1 MSLARD
7 YSSRG
12 KVVGVGEFNRTFNE
26 LLETIYEPEVIVQQ
40 LEDAITARRFAEER
54 AARVLSSIDDKISWA
69 IAPDPVKFD
78 ETLPEVCGIKDHL
91 LWKEAMDDEMKS
103 MEQFGVYK
111 RVPKAKAKG
120 KQLLGCKWVYKKKIG
135 KHGEVVRYRARLVA
149 QGYRQK
155 PYFSYNPDEIF
166 SPVVHKDTLRL
177 LLSIA
182 SAQNLR
188 VYQADV
194 KAAFLQ
200 APLQNDELVYLKMPE
215 GYEEY
220 DDEGNELVL
229 ELHHAIYGLKQ
240 SSACFYTALAEH
252 LRSLGF
258 VSFVGDPCL
267 FKKELSSGK
276 IIYCAVYVDDLTYA
290 VSDQETAEEFLKDVR
305 ERFIVDDNQG
315 KPIDFLL
322 GMDIEQDIELGTI
335 HLNME
340 MMIAKLA
347 KGLLTA
353 EELTKSSSVRYPML
367 VTPLTKLSERG
378 VPKDQFDYLSVVGSL
393 LHIANCVRPDI
404 ATAVGILARHALC
417 PGAPHVK
424 AAKRVVQYL
433 WNTKSLGI
441 TYYRSAQGVPKI
453 FEGAKHPLDDGTNKL
468 QIFADADY
476 AQDMTRRSTYGF
488 VFVLNGGPVAWGST
502 LGKTVATSTCEAE
515 ICAAVGACKEGV
527 HFKRMLVDF
536 GVMAADEPLQIAEDN
551 SAAIAQA
558 QVHGLRHVRSAKHYE
573 VRLAFLQQL
582 VTDGEIKFI
591 YCPTALQLADM
602 LTKCQDEKTF
612 VLMRDALM
620 NERPKKI

>member
-1 MSLARD
+1 
-7 YSSRG
+7 
-12 KVVGVGEFNRTFNE
+12 
-26 LLETIYEPEVIVQQ
+26 
-40 LEDAITARRFAEER
+40 
-54 AARVLSSIDDKISWA
+54 
-69 IAPDPVKFD
+69 
-78 ETLPEVCGIKDHL
+78 
-91 LWKEAMDDEMKS
+91 
-103 MEQFGVYK
+103 
-111 RVPKAKAKG
+111 
-120 KQLLGCKWVYKKKIG
+120 
-135 KHGEVVRYRARLVA
+135 VA

-182 SAQNLR
+182 AAQNLR

-200 APLQNDELVYLKMPE
+200 APLLNDELVYLKMPE

-290 VSDQETAEEFLKDVR
+290 VSDQETADGFLKDVR

-441 TYYRSAQGVPKI
+441 TYYR
-453 FEGAKHPLDDGTNKL
+453 
-468 QIFADADY
+468 
-476 AQDMTRRSTYGF
+476 
-488 VFVLNGGPVAWGST
+488 
-502 LGKTVATSTCEAE
+502 
-515 ICAAVGACKEGV
+515 
-527 HFKRMLVDF
+527 
-536 GVMAADEPLQIAEDN
+536 
-551 SAAIAQA
+551 
-558 QVHGLRHVRSAKHYE
+558 
-573 VRLAFLQQL
+573 
-582 VTDGEIKFI
+582 
-591 YCPTALQLADM
+591 
-602 LTKCQDEKTF
+602 
-612 VLMRDALM
+612 
-620 NERPKKI
+620 